1 MVLCSW
7 SLVGRS
13 NVGLTGGRDLAA
25 RENDSALTHHRF
37 DSTFWRRWRIL
48 RSHPLGS
55 QWRGWRRSGDN
66 IVDFPHRLYAWPI
79 PLRATTTKDH
89 GRGCRCYSQP
99 HGCIL
104 KTGNVR
110 VAFTGSV
117 TRLRNG
123 RFPPGSKTIVFGA
136 LARLRGSA
144 RSVQRPLI
152 QGARLF
158 VVKDGPHC
166 VTWTHADEV
175 NRQLVEF
182 LGEGIGERTLAAFG
196 VEAVI

>member
-1 MVLCSW
+1 
-7 SLVGRS
+7 
-13 NVGLTGGRDLAA
+13 
-25 RENDSALTHHRF
+25 
-37 DSTFWRRWRIL
+37 
-48 RSHPLGS
+48 
-55 QWRGWRRSGDN
+55 
-66 IVDFPHRLYAWPI
+66 
-79 PLRATTTKDH
+79 
-89 GRGCRCYSQP
+89 
-99 HGCIL
+99 
-104 KTGNVR
+104 
-110 VAFTGSV
+110 
-117 TRLRNG
+117 
-123 RFPPGSKTIVFGA
+123 VFGA